1 MSPGCPDPKS
11 HLAVPSLQVSRMDQ
25 VVTMLNVSLIGASAF
40 LAWSIVAWLG
50 EAQTVELTL
59 PPPDVDGFVRS
70 GEESLP
76 RQPQQIETP
85 DQIDETAPANEQT
98 ISFLPAELLAEA
110 GLVFPTSLAV
120 EEVTEDS
127 RTIRKGLPTEVEG
140 ADKEPIGGRGRR
152 TTRTWQIE
160 LGSNSLNEYQRQLG
174 QLGIDISAKSGDGT
188 VVTLSFDD
196 QGKMAVSQW
205 SVEQA
210 ASNPRFAMVV
220 ENGDTPLG
228 RADAAL
234 FRQAGV
240 RLDAAEFVHYF
251 SRAAELQLERLER
264 AAAGQSDVRSIL
276 RTEFSVRPADGRYE
290 FFVTEQIIR

>member
-11 HLAVPSLQVSRMDQ
+11 HLAVPSLHVSRMDR
-25 VVTMLNVSLIGASAF
+25 VVTMLNVSLIGASVF
-40 LAWSIVAWLG
+40 LACSIVAWLG
-50 EAQTVELTL
+50 GSRPLEFTL
-59 PPPDVDGFVRS
+59 PPPDVDGIVRS
-70 GEESLP
+70 G
-76 RQPQQIETP
+76 QDAMIPQAGQIETP
-85 DQIDETAPANEQT
+85 EQIHETDPSNEQE
-98 ISFLPAELLAEA
+98 ISFLPAELLADA
-110 GLVFPTSLAV
+110 GLAIPTAIAV

-127 RTIRKGLPTEVEG
+127 QTIRKGLPAEAEG
-140 ADKEPIGGRGRR
+140 AGQAPIGGRGRR

-160 LGSNSLNEYQRQLG
+160 LGSSSLSEYQRQLG
-174 QLGIDISAKSGDGT
+174 QLGISISAKAGDGT
-188 VVTLSFDD
+188 LVTLSFDD
-196 QGKMAVSQW
+196 QGKMAVSKL
-205 SVEQA
+205 SMEQA
-210 ASNPRFAMVV
+210 ASNPRFAMVI

-240 RLDAAEFVHYF
+240 TLDAAEFVHYF
-251 SRAAELQLERLER
+251 SSEAERQLERLER